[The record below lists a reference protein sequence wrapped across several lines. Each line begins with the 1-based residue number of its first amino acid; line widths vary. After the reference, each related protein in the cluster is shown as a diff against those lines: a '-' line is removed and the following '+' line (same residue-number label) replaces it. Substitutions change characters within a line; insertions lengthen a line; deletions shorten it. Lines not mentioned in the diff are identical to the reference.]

1 MSEDLDI
8 KTISLDSLLSTQSKL
23 LKQAARAIP
32 HSFSKCTY
40 DEPGGYIRQ
49 ALYWCK
55 TCTKPGELGK
65 GICSACSVSCHADHE
80 QLELFPKRAFRCD
93 CPTSTVPV
101 RCALHVGGTTEP
113 PNAENQ
119 YNQNFRGD
127 FCRCGRDYDPLT
139 ETETMIQCVTCE
151 DWFHESCL
159 NLRGTAVSRTPK
171 SSPTKATA
179 VRMRS
184 SPLPIPPSSEPS
196 SEPDYATEDEDY
208 EDEDDADETLLIP
221 PSGYDTF
228 ICGAC
233 VLKMPAVRRWAGTPG
248 CRMIIR
254 SEARETAQPSKA
266 VDFRGWEVLGEHIEG
281 SSADTPAAEGS
292 TRKRSA
298 SPAPGES
305 SSEPPAKK
313 SRLDESAST
322 SSVPSKTTPCKA
334 PVPNGIAQQVFERLE
349 RRKRRQKEE
358 ASDAGLLIVDDA
370 EGSFEVEGEGDLFL
384 SDGWRERWC
393 RCDDC
398 LARLR
403 VWPYLL
409 EEEETYSP
417 PEDPDSKKS
426 LEELGLRALESLP
439 RDKALDSIRA
449 FNEMRDDLLAYLR
462 PFAQEG
468 KVVSEEDVTA
478 FFEALK
484 EGKKGDATV

>member
-1 MSEDLDI
+1 MSETPEI
-8 KTISLDSLLSTQSKL
+8 QTVSLDSLLSKQSKL

-49 ALYWCK
+49 ALYWY
-55 TCTKPGELGK
+55 
-65 GICSACSVSCHADHE
+65 HE

-101 RCALHVGGTTEP
+101 HCALHAGTATEP

-139 ETETMIQCVTCE
+139 ETETMIQCIGCE

-159 NLRGTAVSRTPK
+159 NLSGTTAVSRTPK
-171 SSPTKATA
+171 ASPTKATA
-179 VRMRS
+179 VRLRS
-184 SPLPIPPSSEPS
+184 SPLPVPTSEPS

-208 EDEDDADETLLIP
+208 EDEDEADETLLIP
-221 PSGYDTF
+221 PSTYDTF
-228 ICGAC
+228 LCGGC
-233 VLKMPAVRRWAGTPG
+233 VLKMPAVKRWAGTPG
-248 CRMIIR
+248 SRIIVR
-254 SEARETAQPSKA
+254 KEGKGGAVTATPSKA
-266 VDFRGWEVLGEHIEG
+266 VDFRGWEVLGLIEG
-281 SSADTPAAEGS
+281 PSSNPAAAEGS

-298 SPAPGES
+298 SPIPTSS

-313 SRLDESAST
+313 SRLDESAP
-322 SSVPSKTTPCKA
+322 SSSAPSQAMPCKA
-334 PVPNGIAQQVFERLE
+334 PIPNEIAQKVYERLE
-349 RRKRRQKEE
+349 KRKKRQEE
-358 ASDAGLLIVDDA
+358 ESGDAGMLVVEEP
-370 EGSFEVEGEGDLFL
+370 EGSFEVEGEGDMFL

-393 RCDDC
+393 RCDSC
-398 LARLR
+398 IAALR
-403 VWPYLL
+403 AWPFLL

-468 KVVSEEDVTA
+468 KVVSEKDVTA

-484 EGKKGDATV
+484 EGKKGDAVA